1 MSEKIE
7 SRKDVRNV
15 AVVFGNYV
23 INTPILLFAIF
34 VAYSILVGIIT
45 FNNPIPEIFGNNAK
59 GECTGWFV
67 FYCAIEIIAWAVYSF
82 IYFMASYESNSTEKD
97 VKSILI
103 FDIANKKDEED
114 VNKIKVSWKKLVWL
128 IIAVLVIF
136 SGYKATK
143 YSLTE
148 GVAVYNEQKDIRNTY
163 EQKVQERNIMM
174 SEFMDCLTSSLKVSE
189 TNANYFKENI
199 QSIMENHKDGDKLM
213 WKWVTE
219 VNPNANFNEVSEM
232 FQHMQL
238 LYLEKRSS
246 IIAINKTLFE
256 LEKRDANLRTMFPSN
271 MIINLVGET
280 EPLIRK

>member
-1 MSEKIE
+1 M
-7 SRKDVRNV
+7 
-15 AVVFGNYV
+15 
-23 INTPILLFAIF
+23 LFAIF

-45 FNNPIPEIFGNNAK
+45 FSNPIPEIFGNNAK

-103 FDIANKKDEED
+103 LDIANKKDEED

-128 IIAVLVIF
+128 IIAILVIF

-163 EQKVQERNIMM
+163 EQKVQERNVMM

-199 QSIMENHKDGDKLM
+199 QSIMENRKDGDKLM

-238 LYLEKRSS
+238 LYLEKEVLLLQLTKHCL
-246 IIAINKTLFE
+246 NLK
-256 LEKRDANLRTMFPSN
+256 KRC
-271 MIINLVGET
+271 
-280 EPLIRK
+280 

>member
-45 FNNPIPEIFGNNAK
+45 FSNPIPEIFGNNAE

-103 FDIANKKDEED
+103 LDIANKKDEED

-128 IIAVLVIF
+128 IIAILVIF

-148 GVAVYNEQKDIRNTY
+148 
-163 EQKVQERNIMM
+163 ERNIMM
-174 SEFMDCLTSSLKVSE
+174 PEFMDCLTSSLKVSE

-199 QSIMENHKDGDKLM
+199 QSIMENRKDGDKLM

-232 FQHMQL
+232 FQHMQS

-246 IIAINKTLFE
+246 ILIAINKVLFE

-280 EPLIRK
+280 EPLVRK

>member
-1 MSEKIE
+1 
-7 SRKDVRNV
+7 
-15 AVVFGNYV
+15 
-23 INTPILLFAIF
+23 
-34 VAYSILVGIIT
+34 
-45 FNNPIPEIFGNNAK
+45 
-59 GECTGWFV
+59 
-67 FYCAIEIIAWAVYSF
+67 
-82 IYFMASYESNSTEKD
+82 MASYESNSTEKD

-103 FDIANKKDEED
+103 LDIANKKDEED

-128 IIAVLVIF
+128 IIAILVIF

-148 GVAVYNEQKDIRNTY
+148 GVAVYN

-199 QSIMENHKDGDKLM
+199 QSIMENRKDGDKLM

-232 FQHMQL
+232 FQHMQS

-246 IIAINKTLFE
+246 IIAINKVLFE

-280 EPLIRK
+280 EPLVRK

>member
-15 AVVFGNYV
+15 AVVFGNYI

-45 FNNPIPEIFGNNAK
+45 FSNPISEIFGDNTK
-59 GECTGWFV
+59 GDGWFI
-67 FYCAIEIIAWAVYSF
+67 FYCTIEIIAWAVYSF
-82 IYFMASYESNSTEKD
+82 VYFMASYESSSTEKD

-103 FDIANKKDEED
+103 LDIANNKDEED
-114 VNKIKVSWKKLVWL
+114 ANRIKVSYKKLIWL
-128 IIAVLVIF
+128 IIAILVIF

-143 YSLTE
+143 YSLAE

-163 EQKVQERNIMM
+163 EQKIQERDIML
-174 SEFMDCLTSSLKVSE
+174 SEFMDCLTNSLKVSE
-189 TNANYFKENI
+189 ADANYFKENI
-199 QSIMENHKDGDKLM
+199 QLFMESRKDGDKLM

-232 FQHMQL
+232 FKYMQS
-238 LYLEKRSS
+238 LYLEKRNS

-280 EPLIRK
+280 EPLMRK

>member
-103 FDIANKKDEED
+103 LDIANKKDEED
-114 VNKIKVSWKKLVWL
+114 VNKIKVSWKNWYGLL
-128 IIAVLVIF
+128 LQFLLFLA
-136 SGYKATK
+136 
-143 YSLTE
+143 
-148 GVAVYNEQKDIRNTY
+148 DIKR
-163 EQKVQERNIMM
+163 QNI
-174 SEFMDCLTSSLKVSE
+174 L
-189 TNANYFKENI
+189 
-199 QSIMENHKDGDKLM
+199 
-213 WKWVTE
+213 
-219 VNPNANFNEVSEM
+219 
-232 FQHMQL
+232 
-238 LYLEKRSS
+238 
-246 IIAINKTLFE
+246 
-256 LEKRDANLRTMFPSN
+256 
-271 MIINLVGET
+271 
-280 EPLIRK
+280 

>member
-45 FNNPIPEIFGNNAK
+45 FSNPIPEIFGNNAE

-103 FDIANKKDEED
+103 LDIANKKDEED

-128 IIAVLVIF
+128 IIAILVIF

-174 SEFMDCLTSSLKVSE
+174 SE
-189 TNANYFKENI
+189 
-199 QSIMENHKDGDKLM
+199 
-213 WKWVTE
+213 
-219 VNPNANFNEVSEM
+219 
-232 FQHMQL
+232 
-238 LYLEKRSS
+238 
-246 IIAINKTLFE
+246 
-256 LEKRDANLRTMFPSN
+256 
-271 MIINLVGET
+271 
-280 EPLIRK
+280 